1 MKSPLKYTGGPR
13 QLSSGAYQYGT
24 AQSTFDEGFGT
35 LRTPDQFD
43 FNTANNF
50 SDFDVFMSEMQRR
63 RDPIS
68 YNTSSDLSSDIREG
82 LRSQAVT
89 DAAGTITTAGDTF
102 GSRFASNLS
111 SPQAMVGM
119 AKGIGGIIQGLVGR
133 GKRRDAQIAAQEEYD
148 RMLGEYRSLDTS
160 NLYANV
166 ENQFTGLENPYE
178 DLTVNRQQAEFEKQM
193 FQQQQSN
200 ILQGLQG
207 AAGGSGIAGL
217 AQAMANQGQ
226 LQAQRASASI
236 GLQESKINMLR
247 AQEASRLQKLE
258 RTGAMQAEQLRLAG
272 AERARGLEYMQTST
286 QLGMAQQDLAAR
298 NRAIAQANAAL
309 YSGIGSLVGTA
320 ASAAMGGVTPGT
332 LTQLFK

>member
-13 QLSSGAYQYGT
+13 RLSSGAYQYDT
-24 AQSTFDEGFGT
+24 AQSTFDEGLGT
-35 LRTPDQFD
+35 LRAPDQFD

-50 SDFDVFMSEMQRR
+50 SDFDVFYREMQRR

-102 GSRFASNLS
+102 GSRFASNMS
-111 SPQAMVGM
+111 SPQAMIGM

-258 RTGAMQAEQLRLAG
+258 RTGAMRAEQLRLAG
-272 AERARGLEYMQTST
+272 AERARGLEYRQTGT
-286 QLGMAQQDLAAR
+286 MLGMAQQDLAAR
-298 NRAIAQANAAL
+298 NRAIARANAAL
-309 YSGIGSLVGTA
+309 YGGIGSLVGTA
-320 ASAAMGGVTPGT
+320 ASAAMGGVTPET